1 MPAGGT
7 KYLHRARVITTTFGK
22 VICLPTKIRHEYL
35 AGILI
40 CQWKEMSA
48 AKKTPQVLANTKMY
62 RTVEN
67 GNVMERQNEELRR
80 INAELDRFVYSA
92 SHDLRAPLMSV
103 KGLLNMIKLDPDKKN
118 TDLYLALIEKSVG
131 RLDNFI
137 TDIIQYSR
145 NTRTDIEEKEIDL
158 ALLLQESL
166 ETLRFMEGAEQVRIT
181 HTVDV
186 RAPFYSDPGR
196 LLVVLN
202 NIISNAVRYRN
213 MTRSDACLDVTI
225 HADGDLARIRFTDN
239 GIGIPVEYQE
249 AIFDM
254 FFRVSTERQGS
265 GLGLYIVKDAV
276 SRLQGTVHVQ
286 STPGKGTTFI
296 VEIPNQLGQARL
308 QA

>member
-1 MPAGGT
+1 
-7 KYLHRARVITTTFGK
+7 
-22 VICLPTKIRHEYL
+22 
-35 AGILI
+35 
-40 CQWKEMSA
+40 
-48 AKKTPQVLANTKMY
+48 MY

-67 GNVMERQNEELRR
+67 ENVIEQQNEELRR

-103 KGLLNMIKLDPDKKN
+103 KGLLNIIKLDTEKKN

-145 NTRTDIEEKEIDL
+145 NTRTDVEEKEIDV
-158 ALLLQESL
+158 ATLLQESL
-166 ETLRFMEGAEQVRIT
+166 EALRFMEGAEHVRSTLRTDI
-181 HTVDV
+181 
-186 RAPFYSDPGR
+186 RAPFYSDPNR
-196 LLVVLN
+196 LLMVFN

-213 MTRSDACLDVTI
+213 STRQDSFLDVNLSV
-225 HADGDLARIRFTDN
+225 DGERAQISFSDN
-239 GIGIPVEYQE
+239 GIGIPVEHQE

-254 FFRVSTERQGS
+254 FFRVGSEGQGS

-276 SRLQGTVHVQ
+276 TRLHGTVSVQ
-286 STPGKGTTFI
+286 SAPGKGTTFT